1 MFYADD
7 SGNLEEGWIVYGW
20 VELAVEHWDAVLTH
34 WLTFRKRLVADY
46 GIPTAEELHLTALVN
61 GRGHVSTAPPSRFVR
76 QGETLWKPLGREV
89 AVRCLEAVRECPHIE
104 IGVCFRRSSL
114 RNKNI
119 NRDREA
125 VYSSLVALWDSQLHR
140 SREYGIVGMDG
151 DGSDPIY
158 YNAHR
163 ALSLSTRRIIE
174 DPMFHSSRRSQWTQ
188 IADIVGL
195 VGFTPS
201 EPARGQ
207 RVCVDLVRRL
217 PQGLESA
224 RGSDRTGLTS
234 SKTRLSTRVGRGLLL
249 QSTQLERPSSA
260 RPACIPE
267 HVASS

>member
-1 MFYADD
+1 MAGPISHMFYADD

-20 VELAVEHWDAVLTH
+20 VELAVEDWDAVLTH

-46 GIPTAEELHLTALVN
+46 GIPTAQELHMTALVN

-76 QGETLWKPLGREV
+76 GGETLWKPLGREV

-114 RNKNI
+114 RNKKI

-125 VYSSLVALWDSQLHR
+125 VYSSLVALWDSQLRR

-158 YNAHR
+158 YSAHR

-188 IADIVGL
+188 IADIVAWS
-195 VGFTPS
+195 GFTHLNPHAGN
-201 EPARGQ
+201 EFAWTWYDHYLR
-207 RVCVDLVRRL
+207 DLNPL
-217 PQGLESA
+217 GDPIELA
-224 RGSDRTGLTS
+224 
-234 SKTRLSTRVGRGLLL
+234 
-249 QSTQLERPSSA
+249 
-260 RPACIPE
+260 
-267 HVASS
+267 